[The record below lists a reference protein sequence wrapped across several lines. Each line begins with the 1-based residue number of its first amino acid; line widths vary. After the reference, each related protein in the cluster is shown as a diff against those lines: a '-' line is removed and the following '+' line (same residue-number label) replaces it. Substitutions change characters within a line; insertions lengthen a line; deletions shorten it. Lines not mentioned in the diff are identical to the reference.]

1 MPTRVTHRSR
11 ILPIVLIGFVLI
23 LLMAAAFWYLSSRQS
38 QQLIDV
44 LGRSGDIVQE
54 MELIERLTELARS
67 RTRLTQRMLYI
78 DDPFER
84 DRINIELGKRG
95 AEFALLRKKLKK
107 LPLNPEL
114 RSLLDEQRPFI
125 RQARS
130 QQELAADLALK
141 GGGNTQQKAG
151 RILATRVYPAQSGII
166 DRFLEM
172 QRIEKSRLTN
182 ILKQA
187 QQLELSQK
195 QLQWT
200 LILLMLAGGLIII
213 LIMIRAIRRMERNLL
228 HEREKAAVTLG
239 NISDAVVSTDQQGLI
254 EYANPVA
261 ASLFGQPL
269 AKLEGKPVIELLE
282 SCLSD
287 GRNLIAQMRSMLE
300 SGGYHSGVASFR
312 VGFRQR
318 PRQALSVSLSPISTE
333 PGLHRGLV
341 LSFRDVSE
349 AEDLLNKVRY
359 LASHDTLTDLLNR
372 RAFEQRVRK
381 ILEQQKPGRRHVF
394 GLLDLDQFKI
404 INDSAGHAAGDELL
418 RQLARQLAPLFDSGD
433 LLCRLGGDEFAF
445 FLRGADEK
453 RAVEVARKLLDVI
466 EGFAFSWEDNI
477 YRCTASLG
485 LVPVESGL
493 IDYDYLYQSADLACY
508 TAKNEGRN
516 RWHFMRLGAD
526 LQQQKV
532 QEAARLKYLT
542 RSLERG
548 ENLLLFK
555 QDIEPISPRM
565 EGHRHAEVL
574 IRMRGVD
581 GKVVSPMAFLPLAER
596 YGLMAKL
603 DRWVLKRVCEFIS
616 EHPSDH
622 RVYAVNLSGQS
633 LSSLP
638 AMKDLLGIIIESRIP
653 PERLCIEV
661 TETVAIGNLEIARKF
676 MKALRQRGCSIALDD
691 FGSGLSSFSYLS
703 NLPLDY
709 IKIDGV
715 FIRRMSTDRAA
726 RVTVEAI
733 HFIARKL
740 GLRTVAE
747 FVEDEDSVR
756 RLQKIG
762 IDLAQGYHYGKPE
775 PLDTEDTIEI
785 TQVLRG
791 VAG

>member
-1 MPTRVTHRSR
+1 MPSRVYRRSR
-11 ILPIVLIGFVLI
+11 ILPVVLIGFALI
-23 LLMAAAFWYLSSRQS
+23 LMMAGAFWYVSSKES
-38 QQLIDV
+38 QKLIDV
-44 LGRSGDIVQE
+44 LGQSDDILDE
-54 MELIERLTELARS
+54 MALIESLTELARS

-78 DDPFER
+78 DDPLQR
-84 DRINIELGKRG
+84 DEISIELGKRG
-95 AEFALLRKKLKK
+95 AQFALQRRQLMKMPLAPALR
-107 LPLNPEL
+107 
-114 RSLLDEQRPFI
+114 RLLDEQRPFI
-125 RQARS
+125 VEARI
-130 QQELAADLALK
+130 QQGIAEDLALQ
-141 GGGNTQQKAG
+141 GSRQAQMDAG
-151 RILATRVYPAQSGII
+151 RILATKVYPAQVGII

-172 QRIEKSRLTN
+172 QRIEKSRLSQ

-187 QQLELSQK
+187 RQLENSQK

-213 LIMIRAIRRMERNLL
+213 LIMIRAIRRMERNLS

-239 NISDAVVSTDQQGLI
+239 SISDAVLSTDEQGRI

-261 ASLFGQPL
+261 ASLFGRPM
-269 AKLEGKPVIELLE
+269 AELESQSVIALLE
-282 SCLSD
+282 DCLSE
-287 GRNLIAQMRSMLE
+287 GRALVAQVRAMIE
-300 SGGYHSGVASFR
+300 SGGYHSGLASFR

-318 PRQALSVSLSPISTE
+318 PKQALSVSLSPISTG
-333 PGLHRGLV
+333 PGQQQGLV

-349 AEDLLNKVRY
+349 SEELLNKVRY
-359 LASHDTLTDLLNR
+359 LASHDTLTELLNR

-381 ILEQQKPGRRHVF
+381 ILEQPQAGKTHVF

-418 RQLARQLAPLFDSGD
+418 RQLARQLAPMFDEKD

-453 RAVEVARKLLDVI
+453 RAVEVARRLLDVI

-477 YRCTASLG
+477 YRCTGSLG
-485 LVPVESGL
+485 LVPVKSGL

-516 RWHFMRLGAD
+516 RWHFMALGGD
-526 LQQQKV
+526 LQQQKE

-555 QDIEPISPRM
+555 QEIAPISPRM

-596 YGLMAKL
+596 YGLMVKL
-603 DRWVLKRVCEFIS
+603 DRWVLKRVCDYIAD
-616 EHPSDH
+616 HPLE
-622 RVYAVNLSGQS
+622 RTVYAVNLSGQS
-633 LSSLP
+633 LSSLA

-661 TETVAIGNLEIARKF
+661 TETVAIGNLEIAQKF
-676 MKALRQRGCSIALDD
+676 MKVLRQRGCSIALDD

-715 FIRRMSTDRAA
+715 FIRRMGKDRAA

-747 FVEDEDSVR
+747 FVEDAESVR

-775 PLDTEDTIEI
+775 PLEAEDTIEI
-785 TQVLRG
+785 TQVLRAISG
-791 VAG
+791 

>member
-1 MPTRVTHRSR
+1 MPTRATHRSR

-38 QQLIDV
+38 QKLIDV

-54 MELIERLTELARS
+54 MELIEQLTELARS

-78 DDPFER
+78 EDPDER
-84 DRINIELGKRG
+84 EQINIELGQRG
-95 AEFALLRKKLKK
+95 ARFALLRKSLQK
-107 LPLNPEL
+107 LPLTPGL

-125 RQARS
+125 RQARAL
-130 QQELAADLALK
+130 QELAAALALK
-141 GGGNTQQKAG
+141 GGDHTQQEAG

-172 QRIEKSRLTN
+172 QRIEKSRLTS

-239 NISDAVVSTDQQGLI
+239 NISDAVVSTDPQGLI

-269 AKLEGKPVIELLE
+269 ARLEGKPVIELLE

-287 GRNLIAQMRSMLE
+287 GRGLIAQMRSMLE

-318 PRQALSVSLSPISTE
+318 PRQALSVSLSPISTR
-333 PGLHRGLV
+333 PGMHHGLV

-381 ILEQQKPGRRHVF
+381 ILEQQGTGREHVF

-418 RQLARQLAPLFDSGD
+418 RQLARQLAPLFGSGD

-445 FLRGADEK
+445 FLRDADEK
-453 RAVEVARKLLDVI
+453 RAVAMARKLLDVV
-466 EGFAFSWEDNI
+466 EGFGFSWEDNI

-485 LVPVESGL
+485 LVPVKSGL

-516 RWHFMRLGAD
+516 RWHFMALGAD

-616 EHPSDH
+616 EHPADH

-638 AMKDLLGIIIESRIP
+638 AMKELLGIIIESRIP

-762 IDLAQGYHYGKPE
+762 IDLAQGYHYGRPE
-775 PLDTEDTIEI
+775 PLEAEDTIEI